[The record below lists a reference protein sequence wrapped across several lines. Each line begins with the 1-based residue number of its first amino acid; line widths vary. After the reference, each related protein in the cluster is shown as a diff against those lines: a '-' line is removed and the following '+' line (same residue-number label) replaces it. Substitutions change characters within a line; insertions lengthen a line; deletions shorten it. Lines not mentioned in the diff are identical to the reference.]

1 NGDNDVVSAT
11 PQVQAFYALWDKAAS
26 PSAITYGTDRTTVL
40 QQQSILFEGKPANS
54 VLNTRV
60 TSANA
65 VDWTTKRGWYM
76 DLVNPSGTAAGER
89 VVSMPR
95 LENGRILFPTLIPST
110 SPCEFGGTSWLMD
123 MQAVTGQRLTDPP
136 LDITGDGNVNSSDT
150 VSVTVGGTTV
160 TANISGVQ
168 SREGIIDTPVSVSTG
183 TGTEIMVSSGTTGN
197 AEHFLGSTG
206 LGRARGSWR
215 QLR

>member
-1 NGDNDVVSAT
+1 VAT
-11 PQVQAFYALWDKAAS
+11 
-26 PSAITYGTDRTTVL
+26 
-40 QQQSILFEGKPANS
+40 
-54 VLNTRV
+54 
-60 TSANA
+60 
-65 VDWTTKRGWYM
+65 
-76 DLVNPSGTAAGER
+76 GER

-95 LENGRILFPTLIPST
+95 LENGRIIFPTLVPST

-123 MQAVTGQRLTDPP
+123 MQAVTGQRLTEPL
-136 LDITGDGNVNSSDT
+136 LDISGDGNVNSSDVVT
-150 VSVTVGGTTV
+150 VTVGGLPV

-183 TGTEIMVSSGTTGN
+183 NGTEIFVSSGTTGN